1 MAKSKKEKQD
11 KTSKAEEPNSNLPKQ
26 GGRRQ
31 FLRGA
36 GIAVAAAG
44 LISPLAKAQ
53 SADDKVMVNV
63 PLDAEKIRAI
73 QKCLAKGTLRIEMS
87 KAAATVGETKDPWL
101 YD

>member
-1 MAKSKKEKQD
+1 MAKSKKSKQD
-11 KTSKAEEPNSNLPKQ
+11 NTSNTEEPKQ
-26 GGRRQ
+26 GARRQ

-53 SADDKVMVNV
+53 SADDKLMVNV
-63 PLDAEKIRAI
+63 PLDAAKIQAI
-73 QKCLAKGTLRIEMS
+73 QKCLAKGTLRIEMN
-87 KAAATVGETKDPWL
+87 KHEAAVGIVKDPWL